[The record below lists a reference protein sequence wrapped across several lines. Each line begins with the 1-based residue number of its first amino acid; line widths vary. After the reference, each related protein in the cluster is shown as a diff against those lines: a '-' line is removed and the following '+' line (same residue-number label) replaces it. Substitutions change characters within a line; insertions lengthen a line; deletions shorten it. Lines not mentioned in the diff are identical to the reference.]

1 MATEI
6 EVILAQNTGLKGKY
20 FESKILHLGLDNET
34 KRMNDRFS
42 LIIGIVSLEGPKLL
56 IHLCI
61 YEGGSVSLSSPDC
74 GF

>member
-6 EVILAQNTGLKGKY
+6 EVILAQNTGLKGKS

-34 KRMNDRFS
+34 KRVNDRFS
-42 LIIGIVSLEGPKLL
+42 LIIGPIPLDGPRLL
-56 IHLCI
+56 IHFSI
-61 YEGGSVSLSSPDC
+61 YQDRSISLSSPYR

>member
-6 EVILAQNTGLKGKY
+6 KVILAQNTGLKGKS
-20 FESKILHLGLDNET
+20 FESKILHLGLDNQT
-34 KRMNDRFS
+34 KRVNDRFS
-42 LIIGIVSLEGPKLL
+42 LIIGTVSLERPKLL

-61 YEGGSVSLSSPDC
+61 YEGGSISLSSPDY